1 MVFSGLTFLLL
12 FLPLLCACYFIGK
25 SMRWR
30 NAVLVLFSLVF
41 YAWGEPTLIL
51 VMLFTTL
58 ANFLSALAI
67 GKYENKAVKTFF
79 LVFGVG
85 VSLLALV
92 YFKYAGFL
100 LELLGSVLN
109 VPISFDAPTLP
120 IGISFYTFQIL
131 TYTIDVYR
139 GKVKVQKNPFRLL
152 LYVSCFPQLIAG
164 PIVQYGDVEPM
175 LSERTT
181 TLEDFTLGMRRFAVG
196 LFKKVM
202 FANICGLALE
212 NCTLGTEQMSVVGAW
227 LAALLYTLQLYFD
240 FSAYSDMAIGLGR
253 VFGFHYKEN
262 FNYPYCSTSPSEFW
276 RRWHISLGSFFRE
289 YLYIPLGGNRK
300 GAFRTILNL
309 FIVWTL
315 TGLWHGASMNFVLW
329 GMYWFVLLAIDKA
342 IGKERMA
349 KIPTFLRWL
358 VTFILTLFGWVLF
371 YYTDLNAVGTHVLAM
386 LGIGVSGFID
396 TATKEVLR
404 EYALYLPILCI
415 AAAPIVPW
423 LKERIA
429 SRKRLSSWQDMIAL
443 VALTGAVV
451 LSLLY
456 LIGQS
461 YNPFIYFRF

>member
-109 VPISFDAPTLP
+109 VHISFDAPTLP

-139 GKVKVQKNPFRLL
+139 EKVQVQKNPFRLL

-181 TLEDFTLGMRRFAVG
+181 TMEDFTLGMRRFAVG

-227 LAALLYTLQLYFD
+227 LAALYTPYNFTLI
-240 FSAYSDMAIGLGR
+240 SRHIRTWRSDWA
-253 VFGFHYKEN
+253 V
-262 FNYPYCSTSPSEFW
+262 
-276 RRWHISLGSFFRE
+276 SLGFTIRRISIIRIALRPPLSFGAGGTFR
-289 YLYIPLGGNRK
+289 L
-300 GAFRTILNL
+300 
-309 FIVWTL
+309 
-315 TGLWHGASMNFVLW
+315 
-329 GMYWFVLLAIDKA
+329 
-342 IGKERMA
+342 
-349 KIPTFLRWL
+349 
-358 VTFILTLFGWVLF
+358 
-371 YYTDLNAVGTHVLAM
+371 
-386 LGIGVSGFID
+386 GVSFGSIFIFRLVVIER
-396 TATKEVLR
+396 AR
-404 EYALYLPILCI
+404 F
-415 AAAPIVPW
+415 VP
-423 LKERIA
+423 
-429 SRKRLSSWQDMIAL
+429 S
-443 VALTGAVV
+443 
-451 LSLLY
+451 
-456 LIGQS
+456 
-461 YNPFIYFRF
+461 